1 MVSRS
6 PKLGQML
13 SVSWS
18 WSGGLKGRPASAMI
32 FSDAL
37 WWKCVDIFSYFHF
50 LLFPNRTSRAEPGK
64 IVDML
69 ILYHIWY
76 HIINKPR
83 VEAKDV
89 QNMLKLLIILVENI
103 SPRQRANYVIWTLL
117 LNIWNLIFQKQDKVV
132 FRRHSAGLVRRW
144 SSTNDRFSN
153 WENWFTK
160 VQNITKRYKK
170 LHDVTRRYT
179 TL

>member
-1 MVSRS
+1 MSRNVIWYLRWFQDLQNLLRCYLLAEAGVGGW
-6 PKLGQML
+6 KGDQQAR
-13 SVSWS
+13 WS
-18 WSGGLKGRPASAMI
+18 SAMH
-32 FSDAL
+32 FGE
-37 WWKCVDIFSYFHF
+37 KCVDIFSYFHF
-50 LLFPNRTSRAEPGK
+50 LLFPNRTSRAEPGQ

-160 VQNITKRYKK
+160 VQNITKR
-170 LHDVTRRYT
+170 
-179 TL
+179 